1 MVWVLPQS
9 VFFSANRSK
18 LCLTISSTVSLKVDG
33 VSIFCFISLKEFT
46 FGDDPVLGARLSL
59 TFTKSHSLTGSFIPI
74 LLPSLSVICLL
85 VLLITNT
92 KKLCCRHNGVNS

>member
-1 MVWVLPQS
+1 MPYNFLYCFPEGRWGINL
-9 VFFSANRSK
+9 
-18 LCLTISSTVSLKVDG
+18 L
-33 VSIFCFISLKEFT
+33 FISVKVLT

-59 TFTKSHSLTGSFIPI
+59 TFTKSHSLTGSIIPI

-92 KKLCCRHNGVNS
+92 KNLPYFVVLTMELTASSPGS